1 MKRRKTV
8 KINRSPAP
16 GKGRERERTSERF
29 YVRRIDS
36 ASLKPSVHTI
46 TQTDLEKESPKNRE
60 VKEIPLS

>member
-29 YVRRIDS
+29 YERRIDFI
-36 ASLKPSVHTI
+36 SLKPSVHTI

-60 VKEIPLS
+60 VKKRPLS